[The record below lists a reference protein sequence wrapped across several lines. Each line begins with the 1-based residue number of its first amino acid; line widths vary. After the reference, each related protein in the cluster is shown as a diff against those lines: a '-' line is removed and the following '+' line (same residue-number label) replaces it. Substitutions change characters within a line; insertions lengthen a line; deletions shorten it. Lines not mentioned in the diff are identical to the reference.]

1 LSSESEL
8 KMGALFGAAIVP
20 TIAGAKSEPVLR
32 SESELKMGS
41 PFSAGGWKQRANF
54 EVGI

>member
-1 LSSESEL
+1 
-8 KMGALFGAAIVP
+8 MGALFGAAIVP

-41 PFSAGGWKQRANF
+41 PFSAGGWKQRAHF